1 MQALCRVSRQDKNS
15 HSTERGW
22 GHAAMD
28 YPSWPEK
35 GIYILFLAQ
44 RAIGRLVGN
53 KRARVG
59 AGSE

>member
-1 MQALCRVSRQDKNS
+1 MHALCRVSRQDKNS

-28 YPSWPEK
+28 YPSQPEK

-44 RAIGRLVGN
+44 RAIGRLGEN

-59 AGSE
+59 AGIE